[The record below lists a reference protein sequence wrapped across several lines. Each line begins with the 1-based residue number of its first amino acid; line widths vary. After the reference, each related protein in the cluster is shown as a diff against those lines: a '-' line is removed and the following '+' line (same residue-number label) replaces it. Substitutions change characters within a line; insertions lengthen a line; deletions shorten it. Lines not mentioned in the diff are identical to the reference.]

1 MNAVTEKEGIELLAG
16 VYELLPLA
24 AIAPSETHIQK
35 LRRARYNME
44 LLADLR
50 ASISKLGV
58 QQPVVV
64 RKLTALRGLA
74 AYELVAGE
82 RRYRAAGQA
91 GLVHIP
97 AVIRALTDAEVLE
110 VQLVEN
116 LQREDLHPL
125 EEAAGYEELMQV
137 AKLKKEELGERVGK
151 SRSWVYSR
159 LNLLKLPKDAQAA
172 LQKGL
177 IDVSRALLVAS
188 IAEPVRQAELLSKAL
203 ARDTGNNPMHSVRE
217 LRTEILKER
226 QVFPLVGAPFPI
238 DDAGLVAAA
247 GACGPC
253 QFRTG
258 NCDPEAA
265 DPDVCTNVPCFE
277 RKVKQHADR
286 RRKEVLARGG
296 KVLKGE
302 AARAISP
309 SVKTVYGH
317 VDLDLVCEWDE
328 FPEKSPKL
336 PAGVYPGTPEADH
349 LPEAVAWREREEAWQ
364 PRTYRALLA
373 GEKYD
378 AVLIDDPKTA
388 QLRELVPFKQAQQ
401 LLKKKGIDLPSYA
414 NRKRQSFQRSST
426 ASGGEKREDP
436 AAAKARQE
444 ADARKAELED
454 AVRDE
459 VCKRLLAAVK
469 AKHDGA
475 LGVAELICL
484 GAFGLDDLP
493 EEADSIWPL
502 FGLKDPG
509 WQSAKA
515 LEKLSSKDLPKF
527 IAACIVARG
536 ECDGFGGDKVASA
549 AILKRLKLDPKA
561 IEKDVRAALAPKAEK
576 KAKK

>member
-1 MNAVTEKEGIELLAG
+1 
-16 VYELLPLA
+16 
-24 AIAPSETHIQK
+24 
-35 LRRARYNME
+35 
-44 LLADLR
+44 
-50 ASISKLGV
+50 
-58 QQPVVV
+58 
-64 RKLTALRGLA
+64 
-74 AYELVAGE
+74 
-82 RRYRAAGQA
+82 
-91 GLVHIP
+91 
-97 AVIRALTDAEVLE
+97 
-110 VQLVEN
+110 
-116 LQREDLHPL
+116 
-125 EEAAGYEELMQV
+125 
-137 AKLKKEELGERVGK
+137 
-151 SRSWVYSR
+151 
-159 LNLLKLPKDAQAA
+159 
-172 LQKGL
+172 
-177 IDVSRALLVAS
+177 
-188 IAEPVRQAELLSKAL
+188 
-203 ARDTGNNPMHSVRE
+203 VRE

-388 QLRELVPFKQAQQ
+388 QLRELVPFKQAQL
-401 LLKKKGIDLPSYA
+401 LLKKKGIELPSYA
-414 NRKRQSFQRSST
+414 NKKRQSFQRSSSS
-426 ASGGEKREDP
+426 ANGGKPVDAAALNAKRESEQKQREFDD
-436 AAAKARQE
+436 KVQ
-444 ADARKAELED
+444 AE
-454 AVRDE
+454 VN
-459 VCKRLLAAVK
+459 KRLLTAVK

-475 LGVAELICL
+475 LGVAELVVL
-484 GAFGLDDLP
+484 GDSALQDLP
-493 EEADSIWPL
+493 PEADEIWSL

-509 WQSAKA
+509 WQMTKA
-515 LEKLSSKDLPKF
+515 LEKLSGKDLAKF
-527 IAACIVARG
+527 IAAGIVVCCIS
-536 ECDGFGGDKVASA
+536 DGRQLPLVGQ
-549 AILKRLKLDPKA
+549 ILKRLKIDPKA
-561 IEKDVRAALAPKAEK
+561 IEKKVREELTPKPGKAGKHAWPFPTTTAKGK
-576 KAKK
+576 K